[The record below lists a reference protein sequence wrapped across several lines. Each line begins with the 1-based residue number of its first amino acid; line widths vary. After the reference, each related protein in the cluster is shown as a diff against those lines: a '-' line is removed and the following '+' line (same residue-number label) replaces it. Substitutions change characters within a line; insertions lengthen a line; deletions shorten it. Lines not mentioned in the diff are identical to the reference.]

1 MQLNTLLYLGIL
13 LIAGLLCGRL
23 VKLIKL
29 PNVTGYLIAGLVLGP
44 YVTKFIP
51 QQTVNDFNVISDM
64 ALAFIAF
71 TIGCGFKRSYLKKV
85 GMTPVVIAIF
95 ESLFA
100 VFAVQGVLIAVGT
113 DPKLAVVLGAIAA
126 ATAPAATLMV
136 IKQYGAKGPV
146 TDTLVSV
153 VALDD
158 AVALMAFSVC
168 IAIASVLGG
177 GKFEAKTI
185 YMPVIEIFGALL
197 LGAVFGLVFKL
208 PLKFFKKAS
217 NRQIITVG
225 LVFGCAGLANLL
237 GWSSLL
243 ACMACGT
250 VFCNISDEADSIIS
264 VADGVTPA
272 LYLLFFATSGAALN
286 ITILP
291 QIGLIGVIYVFARI
305 AGKIGGAWLGAVIMR
320 APKSVRRF
328 VGPALI
334 PQAGV
339 AIGLTLVAQTAV
351 PDYAD
356 QIRAVILCATLI
368 YELVGPVITKLTLK
382 GAGEITETARR
393 RKKASTK

>member
-1 MQLNTLLYLGIL
+1 M
-13 LIAGLLCGRL
+13 AGLLCGRL

-29 PNVTGYLIAGLVLGP
+29 PNVTGYLLAGLILGP

-51 QQTVNDFNVISDM
+51 LDVVNDFSVISDM
-64 ALAFIAF
+64 ALSFIAF

-100 VFAVQGVLIAVGT
+100 VFAVFGVLMAIGT
-113 DPKLAVVLGAIAA
+113 EPQLAILLGAIAA

-158 AVALMAFSVC
+158 AVALMAFSIC
-168 IAIASVLGG
+168 AAIASVMGG

-185 YMPVIEIFGALL
+185 YMPIIEIVGALL
-197 LGAVFGLVFKL
+197 LGALFGIVFKL
-208 PLKFFKKAS
+208 PMKFFKKTS

-225 LVFGCAGLANLL
+225 LVFGCAGIANLL

-243 ACMACGT
+243 ACMACGMML
-250 VFCNISDEADSIIS
+250 CNVSSESDSILS
-264 VADGVTPA
+264 VADNVTPA
-272 LYLLFFATSGAALN
+272 LFLLFFATSGAALN
-286 ITILP
+286 VTIIP
-291 QIGLIGVIYVFARI
+291 QIGLIGIIYVLARVF
-305 AGKIGGAWLGAVIMR
+305 GKVGGAWLGAVIMK
-320 APKSVRRF
+320 APKTVRRF
-328 VGPALI
+328 LGPALI

-339 AIGLTLVAQTAV
+339 AIGLTLVAQTAA
-351 PDYAD
+351 PAYAD
-356 QIRAVILCATLI
+356 TIRAVILCATLI
-368 YELVGPVITKLTLK
+368 YELVGPVITKLTLQ
-382 GAGEITETARR
+382 GAKEIP
-393 RKKASTK
+393 KKS

>member
-51 QQTVNDFNVISDM
+51 QQTVNDFSVISDM

-168 IAIASVLGG
+168 IAITSVLGG

>member
-1 MQLNTLLYLGIL
+1 LQLNTLLYLGIL

-51 QQTVNDFNVISDM
+51 QQTVNDFSVISDM

-168 IAIASVLGG
+168 VAIASVLGG

-185 YMPVIEIFGALL
+185 YMPIIEIVGALF
-197 LGAVFGLVFKL
+197 LGALFGIIFKL

-225 LVFGCAGLANLL
+225 LVFGCAGIANLL

-250 VFCNISDEADSIIS
+250 VLCNISDESDSILN

-291 QIGLIGVIYVFARI
+291 QIGLIGVIYVLARVV
-305 AGKIGGAWLGAVIMR
+305 GKIGGAWLGAVIMR

-382 GAGEITETARR
+382 GAGEITETTRR

>member
-1 MQLNTLLYLGIL
+1 MS
-13 LIAGLLCGRL
+13 GLLCGRL

-29 PNVTGYLIAGLVLGP
+29 PNVTGYLIAGLILGP
-44 YVTKFIP
+44 YVTKVIP
-51 QQTVNDFNVISDM
+51 LEVVNDFSVISDM
-64 ALAFIAF
+64 ALSFIAF

-85 GMTPVVIAIF
+85 GMTQVVTAIF
-95 ESLFA
+95 ESILA
-100 VFAVQGVLIAVGT
+100 VFAVQGVLLAVGT
-113 DPKLAVVLGAIAA
+113 DPQLAVLLGAIAA

-168 IAIASVLGG
+168 VAIASVIGG

-185 YMPVIEIFGALL
+185 YMPVIEIVGALI
-197 LGAVFGLVFKL
+197 LGAVFGFLFKL
-208 PLKFFKKAS
+208 PLKFFKKAG

-225 LVFGCAGLANLL
+225 LVFGCAGLANML

-250 VFCNISDEADSIIS
+250 VLCNVSSESDEILN

-272 LYLLFFATSGAALN
+272 LFLLFFATSGAALN
-286 ITILP
+286 ITIIP
-291 QIGLIGVIYVFARI
+291 QIGLIGVIYVIARV
-305 AGKIGGAWLGAVIMR
+305 AGKIGGAWLGAVIMK
-320 APKSVRRF
+320 APKTVRRF
-328 VGPALI
+328 LGPALV

-339 AIGLTLVAQTAV
+339 AIGLTLVAQTAA
-351 PDYAD
+351 PAYAD
-356 QIRAVILCATLI
+356 QIRAVVLCATLI
-368 YELVGPVITKLTLK
+368 YELVGPVITKLTLQ
-382 GAGEITETARR
+382 GAGEITTA
-393 RKKASTK
+393 KAGKS

>member
-1 MQLNTLLYLGIL
+1 M
-13 LIAGLLCGRL
+13 AGLLCGRL

-44 YVTKFIP
+44 YVTKVIP
-51 QQTVNDFNVISDM
+51 LDVVNDFSVISDM
-64 ALAFIAF
+64 ALSFIAF

-85 GMTPVVIAIF
+85 GATPVVIAIF

-100 VFAVQGVLIAVGT
+100 VFAVQGVLLAIGT
-113 DPKLAVVLGAIAA
+113 DPQLAVLLGAIAA

-168 IAIASVLGG
+168 VAIASVIGG

-185 YMPVIEIFGALL
+185 YMPIIEIVGALL
-197 LGAVFGLVFKL
+197 LGGAYGLIFKL
-208 PLKFFKKAS
+208 PLKFFKKTS

-225 LVFGCAGLANLL
+225 LVFACAGTANLL

-243 ACMACGT
+243 ACMACGMML
-250 VFCNISDEADSIIS
+250 CNVSSESDSILT
-264 VADGVTPA
+264 VADNVTPA
-272 LYLLFFATSGAALN
+272 LFLLFFATSGAALN
-286 ITILP
+286 ITIIP
-291 QIGLIGVIYVFARI
+291 QIGLIGIIYVLVRVV
-305 AGKIGGAWLGAVIMR
+305 GKVGGAWLGAVIMK
-320 APKSVRRF
+320 APKTVRRF
-328 VGPALI
+328 LGPALI

-339 AIGLTLVAQTAV
+339 AIGLTLVAQTAA
-351 PDYAD
+351 PAYAD
-356 QIRAVILCATLI
+356 RIRAVILCATLI
-368 YELVGPVITKLTLK
+368 YELVGPVITKLTLQ
-382 GAGEITETARR
+382 GAKEIKTN
-393 RKKASTK
+393 

>member
-51 QQTVNDFNVISDM
+51 QQTVNDFSVISDM

-168 IAIASVLGG
+168 VAIASVLGG

-225 LVFGCAGLANLL
+225 LVFGCAGIANLL

-250 VFCNISDEADSIIS
+250 VLCNISDESDSILN

-291 QIGLIGVIYVFARI
+291 QIGLIGVIYVLARVV
-305 AGKIGGAWLGAVIMR
+305 GKIGGAWLGAVIMR

-328 VGPALI
+328 LGPALI

-382 GAGEITETARR
+382 GAGEINEVKKP
-393 RKKASTK
+393 RKNSLMN

>member
-1 MQLNTLLYLGIL
+1 MS
-13 LIAGLLCGRL
+13 GLLCGRL

-44 YVTKFIP
+44 YVTKVIP
-51 QQTVNDFNVISDM
+51 LDVVNEFSVISDM
-64 ALAFIAF
+64 ALSFIAF

-95 ESLFA
+95 ESILA
-100 VFAVQGVLIAVGT
+100 VFAVQGVLLAVGT
-113 DPKLAVVLGAIAA
+113 DPQLAVLLGAIAA

-168 IAIASVLGG
+168 VAIASVIGG
-177 GKFEAKTI
+177 GKFEAKTV
-185 YMPVIEIFGALL
+185 YMPVIEIVGALL
-197 LGAVFGLVFKL
+197 LGSVFGFAFKL
-208 PLKFFKKAS
+208 PLRFFKKAG

-225 LVFGCAGLANLL
+225 LVFGCAGLANML

-250 VFCNISDEADSIIS
+250 VLCNVSSESDGILN

-272 LYLLFFATSGAALN
+272 LFLLFFATSGAALN
-286 ITILP
+286 ITIIP
-291 QIGLIGVIYVFARI
+291 QIGLIGIIYVFARVI
-305 AGKIGGAWLGAVIMR
+305 GKIGGAWLGAVIMK
-320 APKSVRRF
+320 APKTVRRF
-328 VGPALI
+328 LGPALV

-339 AIGLTLVAQTAV
+339 AIGLTLVAQTVA
-351 PDYAD
+351 PAYAD

-368 YELVGPVITKLTLK
+368 YELVGPVITKLTLQ
-382 GAGEITETARR
+382 GAGEINTSKP
-393 RKKASTK
+393 KKDLPAAAPDKT

>member
-1 MQLNTLLYLGIL
+1 MQLNTLLYLGVL

-51 QQTVNDFNVISDM
+51 QQTVNDFSVISDM

-168 IAIASVLGG
+168 VAIASVLGG

-185 YMPVIEIFGALL
+185 YMPIIEIVGALF
-197 LGAVFGLVFKL
+197 LGALFGIIFKL

-225 LVFGCAGLANLL
+225 LVFGCAGIANLL

-250 VFCNISDEADSIIS
+250 VLCNISDESDSILN

-291 QIGLIGVIYVFARI
+291 QIGLIGVIYVLARVV
-305 AGKIGGAWLGAVIMR
+305 GKIGGAWLGAVIMR

-382 GAGEITETARR
+382 GAGEITETTRR

>member
-1 MQLNTLLYLGIL
+1 MHLNTLLYLGIL
-13 LIAGLLCGRL
+13 LMSGLLCGRL

-29 PNVTGYLIAGLVLGP
+29 PNVTGYLIAGLILGP
-44 YVTKFIP
+44 YVTNVIP
-51 QQTVNDFNVISDM
+51 LETVNDFSVISDM
-64 ALAFIAF
+64 ALSFIAF

-95 ESLFA
+95 ESILA
-100 VFAVQGVLIAVGT
+100 VFAVQGVLLAVGT
-113 DPKLAVVLGAIAA
+113 DPQLAVLLGAIAA

-168 IAIASVLGG
+168 VAIASVIGG
-177 GKFEAKTI
+177 GKFEAKTV
-185 YMPVIEIFGALL
+185 YMPAIEIVGALI
-197 LGAVFGLVFKL
+197 LGSVFGFLFKL
-208 PLKFFKKAS
+208 PLRFFKKAG

-250 VFCNISDEADSIIS
+250 VLCNVSSESDGILN

-272 LYLLFFATSGAALN
+272 LFLLFFATSGAALN
-286 ITILP
+286 ITIIP
-291 QIGLIGVIYVFARI
+291 QIGLIGVIYVLARVV
-305 AGKIGGAWLGAVIMR
+305 GKIGGAWLGAVIMK
-320 APKSVRRF
+320 APKTVRRF
-328 VGPALI
+328 LGPALV

-339 AIGLTLVAQTAV
+339 AIGLTLVAQTAA
-351 PDYAD
+351 PAYAD
-356 QIRAVILCATLI
+356 QIRAVVLCATLI
-368 YELVGPVITKLTLK
+368 YELVGPVITKLTLQ
-382 GAGEITETARR
+382 GAGEITTA
-393 RKKASTK
+393 KAGKS

>member
-1 MQLNTLLYLGIL
+1 MS
-13 LIAGLLCGRL
+13 GLLCGRL

-29 PNVTGYLIAGLVLGP
+29 PNVTGYLIAGLILGP
-44 YVTKFIP
+44 YVTKVIP
-51 QQTVNDFNVISDM
+51 LEVVNDFSVISDM
-64 ALAFIAF
+64 ALSFIAF

-95 ESLFA
+95 ESILA
-100 VFAVQGVLIAVGT
+100 VFAVQGVLLAVGT
-113 DPKLAVVLGAIAA
+113 DPQLAVLLGAIAA

-168 IAIASVLGG
+168 VAIASVIGG

-185 YMPVIEIFGALL
+185 YMPVIEIVGALI
-197 LGAVFGLVFKL
+197 LGSVFGFLFKL
-208 PLKFFKKAS
+208 PLRFFKKAG

-250 VFCNISDEADSIIS
+250 VLCNVSSESDEILN

-272 LYLLFFATSGAALN
+272 LFLLFFATSGAALN
-286 ITILP
+286 ITIIP
-291 QIGLIGVIYVFARI
+291 QIGLIGVIYVIARV
-305 AGKIGGAWLGAVIMR
+305 AGKIGGAWLGAVIMK
-320 APKSVRRF
+320 APKTVRRF
-328 VGPALI
+328 LGPALV

-339 AIGLTLVAQTAV
+339 AIGLTLVAQTAA
-351 PDYAD
+351 PAYAD
-356 QIRAVILCATLI
+356 QIRAVVLCATLI
-368 YELVGPVITKLTLK
+368 YELVGPVITKLTLQ
-382 GAGEITETARR
+382 GAGEITTA
-393 RKKASTK
+393 KAGKS

>member
-1 MQLNTLLYLGIL
+1 M
-13 LIAGLLCGRL
+13 AGLLCGRL

-29 PNVTGYLIAGLVLGP
+29 PNVTGYLIAGLILGP

-51 QQTVNDFNVISDM
+51 LDVVNDFSVISDM
-64 ALAFIAF
+64 ALSFIAF

-95 ESLFA
+95 ESLIA
-100 VFAVQGVLIAVGT
+100 VFAVQGVLLAVGT
-113 DPKLAVVLGAIAA
+113 DPQLAVLLGAIAA

-136 IKQYGAKGPV
+136 IKQYSAKGPV
-146 TDTLVSV
+146 TDTLISV

-168 IAIASVLGG
+168 VAIASVIGG

-185 YMPVIEIFGALL
+185 YMPVIEIVGALL
-197 LGAVFGLVFKL
+197 LGALCGVLFKI
-208 PLKFFKKAS
+208 PLRFFKKAG

-225 LVFGCAGLANLL
+225 FVFVCAGAANLL

-250 VFCNISDEADSIIS
+250 VLCNISSESDSILS

-272 LYLLFFATSGAALN
+272 LFLLFFATSGAALN
-286 ITILP
+286 ITIIP
-291 QIGLIGVIYVFARI
+291 QIGLIGVIYVLARV
-305 AGKIGGAWLGAVIMR
+305 AGKIGGAWFGAFIMK
-320 APKSVRRF
+320 APKTVRRF
-328 VGPALI
+328 LGPALV

-339 AIGLTLVAQTAV
+339 AIGLTLVAQTAA
-351 PDYAD
+351 PAYAD
-356 QIRAVILCATLI
+356 RIRAVVLCATLI
-368 YELVGPVITKLTLK
+368 YELAGPVITKITLK
-382 GAGEITETARR
+382 GAGEITETKRIRA
-393 RKKASTK
+393 K

>member
-1 MQLNTLLYLGIL
+1 MS
-13 LIAGLLCGRL
+13 GLLCGRL

-44 YVTKFIP
+44 YVTKVIP
-51 QQTVNDFNVISDM
+51 LDVVNEFSVISDM
-64 ALAFIAF
+64 ALSFIAF

-95 ESLFA
+95 ESILA
-100 VFAVQGVLIAVGT
+100 VFAVQGVLLAVGT
-113 DPKLAVVLGAIAA
+113 DPQLAVLLGAIAA

-168 IAIASVLGG
+168 VAIASVIGG
-177 GKFEAKTI
+177 GKFEAKTV
-185 YMPVIEIFGALL
+185 YMPVIEIVGALL
-197 LGAVFGLVFKL
+197 LGSVFGFAFKL
-208 PLKFFKKAS
+208 PLRFFKKAG

-225 LVFGCAGLANLL
+225 LVFGCAGLANML

-250 VFCNISDEADSIIS
+250 VLCNVSSESDGILN

-272 LYLLFFATSGAALN
+272 LFLLFFATSGAALN
-286 ITILP
+286 ITIIP
-291 QIGLIGVIYVFARI
+291 QIGLIGIIYVFARVI
-305 AGKIGGAWLGAVIMR
+305 GKIGGAWLGAVIMK
-320 APKSVRRF
+320 APKTVRRF
-328 VGPALI
+328 LGPALV

-339 AIGLTLVAQTAV
+339 AIGLTLVAQTAA
-351 PDYAD
+351 PAYAD

-368 YELVGPVITKLTLK
+368 YELVGPVITKLTLQ
-382 GAGEITETARR
+382 GAGEITAAKTG
-393 RKKASTK
+393 KT

>member
-1 MQLNTLLYLGIL
+1 MHLNTLIYLGVL
-13 LIAGLLCGRL
+13 LIAGLLFGRL

-29 PNVTGYLIAGLVLGP
+29 PNVTGYLIAGLILGP

-51 QQTVNDFNVISDM
+51 LDVVNDFSVISDM
-64 ALAFIAF
+64 ALSFIAF

-85 GMTPVVIAIF
+85 GLTPAVIAIL

-168 IAIASVLGG
+168 VAIASVIGG
-177 GKFEAKTI
+177 GKFEASTV
-185 YMPVIEIFGALL
+185 YMPLFEIFGALL
-197 LGAVFGLVFKL
+197 LGAAFGFLFKL
-208 PLKFFKKAS
+208 PLRFFKKAG

-225 LVFGCAGLANLL
+225 FVFGCAGIANML

-243 ACMACGT
+243 ACMACGA
-250 VFCNISDEADSIIS
+250 VLCNISSESDSILNVADS
-264 VADGVTPA
+264 VTPS
-272 LYLLFFATSGAALN
+272 LFLLFFATSGAALN
-286 ITILP
+286 ITIIP
-291 QIGLIGVIYVFARI
+291 QIGLIGIIYVLVRV
-305 AGKIGGAWLGAVIMR
+305 AGKVGGAWLGAVIMK
-320 APKSVRRF
+320 APKTVRRF
-328 VGPALI
+328 LGPALI

-368 YELVGPVITKLTLK
+368 YELVGPVITKLTLQ
-382 GAGEITETARR
+382 GAKEIKT
-393 RKKASTK
+393 KA

>member
-51 QQTVNDFNVISDM
+51 QQTVNDFSVISDM

-168 IAIASVLGG
+168 VAIASVLGG

-185 YMPVIEIFGALL
+185 YMPIIEIVGALF
-197 LGAVFGLVFKL
+197 LGALFGIIFKL

-225 LVFGCAGLANLL
+225 LVFGCAGIANLL

-250 VFCNISDEADSIIS
+250 VLCNISDESDSILN

-291 QIGLIGVIYVFARI
+291 QIGLIGVIYVLARVV
-305 AGKIGGAWLGAVIMR
+305 GKIGGAWLGAVIMR

-382 GAGEITETARR
+382 GAGEITETTRR

>member
-1 MQLNTLLYLGIL
+1 LQLNTLLYLGVL

-51 QQTVNDFNVISDM
+51 QQTVNDFSVISDM

-168 IAIASVLGG
+168 VAIASVLGG

-185 YMPVIEIFGALL
+185 YMPIIEIVGALF
-197 LGAVFGLVFKL
+197 LGALFGIIFKL

-225 LVFGCAGLANLL
+225 LVFGCAGIANLL

-250 VFCNISDEADSIIS
+250 VLCNISDESDSILN

-291 QIGLIGVIYVFARI
+291 QIGLIGVIYVLARVV
-305 AGKIGGAWLGAVIMR
+305 GKIGGAWLGAVIMR

-382 GAGEITETARR
+382 GAGEITETTRR

>member
-168 IAIASVLGG
+168 VAIASVLGG

-185 YMPVIEIFGALL
+185 YMPIIEIVGALF
-197 LGAVFGLVFKL
+197 LGALFGLIFKL

-225 LVFGCAGLANLL
+225 LVFGCAGIANLL

-250 VFCNISDEADSIIS
+250 VLCNISDESDSILN

-291 QIGLIGVIYVFARI
+291 QIGLIGVIYVLARVV
-305 AGKIGGAWLGAVIMR
+305 GKIGGAWLGAVIMR

-328 VGPALI
+328 LGPALI

-339 AIGLTLVAQTAV
+339 AIGLSLVAGEAF
-351 PDYAD
+351 PAYAT
-356 QIRAVILCATLI
+356 QIRAIILCGTLI
-368 YELVGPVITKLTLK
+368 YELIGPAISKLSLK
-382 GAGEITETARR
+382 KAGEIQE
-393 RKKASTK
+393 

>member
-1 MQLNTLLYLGIL
+1 MHLNTLLYLGIL
-13 LIAGLLCGRL
+13 LMSGLLCGRL

-29 PNVTGYLIAGLVLGP
+29 PNVTGYLIAGLILGP
-44 YVTKFIP
+44 YVTNVIP
-51 QQTVNDFNVISDM
+51 LEAVNDFSVISDM
-64 ALAFIAF
+64 ALSFIAF

-95 ESLFA
+95 ESIIA
-100 VFAVQGVLIAVGT
+100 VFAVQGVLLAVGT
-113 DPKLAVVLGAIAA
+113 DPQLAVLLGAIAA

-168 IAIASVLGG
+168 VAIASVIGG

-185 YMPVIEIFGALL
+185 YMPVIEIVGALI
-197 LGAVFGLVFKL
+197 LGSVFGFLFKL
-208 PLKFFKKAS
+208 PLKFFKKAG

-250 VFCNISDEADSIIS
+250 VLCNVSSESDGILN

-272 LYLLFFATSGAALN
+272 LFLLFFATSGAALN
-286 ITILP
+286 ITIIP
-291 QIGLIGVIYVFARI
+291 QIGLIGVIYVIARV
-305 AGKIGGAWLGAVIMR
+305 AGKIGGAWLGAVIMK
-320 APKSVRRF
+320 APKTVRRF
-328 VGPALI
+328 LGPALV

-339 AIGLTLVAQTAV
+339 AIGLTLVAQTAA
-351 PDYAD
+351 PAYAD
-356 QIRAVILCATLI
+356 QIRAVVLCATLI
-368 YELVGPVITKLTLK
+368 YELVGPVITKLTLQ
-382 GAGEITETARR
+382 GAGEITTA
-393 RKKASTK
+393 KAGKS